1 MSRSGSDLNGH
12 EGLPTPYPECVLEG
26 KHFSGELLKQ
36 AQSLSNAKRMC
47 AEVDPFPVGSIQEA
61 YDIQAAIS
69 QNAIIFQRGM
79 MSRYSS
85 PNPFGFRDPLW
96 VSRGTVFHFE
106 CLGSRLSP
114 N

>member
-1 MSRSGSDLNGH
+1 MNGH

-26 KHFSGELLKQ
+26 KEFPGELLKN
-36 AQSLSNAKRMC
+36 AQSLSNAKRTC

-61 YDIQAAIS
+61 YDIQAAVS

-85 PNPFGFRDPLW
+85 AGVD
-96 VSRGTVFHFE
+96 VSFLVLCT
-106 CLGSRLSP
+106 LLYL
-114 N
+114 